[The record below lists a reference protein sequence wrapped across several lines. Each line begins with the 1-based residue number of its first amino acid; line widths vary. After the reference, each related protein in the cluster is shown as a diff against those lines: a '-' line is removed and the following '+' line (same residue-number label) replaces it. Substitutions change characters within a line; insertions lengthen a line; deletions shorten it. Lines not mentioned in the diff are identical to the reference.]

1 VFSIKIEDVFKGFSE
16 KYPHEIK
23 VGLFEPVLSDER
35 VLSHVM
41 FPGVGQDEGRH
52 LPGLVNLGVLPTT
65 TTGLDWLIVEIPTKD
80 FSGKEKRKINFL
92 ENDEDNTKNHV
103 VLNFHAT

>member
-52 LPGLVNLGVLPTT
+52 LPGLVNLGVLPTA

>member
-1 VFSIKIEDVFKGFSE
+1 M
-16 KYPHEIK
+16 Y
-23 VGLFEPVLSDER
+23 EPVLSDER
-35 VLSHVM
+35 VLPHVM

-92 ENDEDNTKNHV
+92 ENNEDNTKNHV